1 MSGGVI
7 QTDTVLDRILRQTA
21 IDIAARREAMPDAE
35 LERAVAAMRQQ
46 PLSLATA
53 IRGETV
59 GVIAEIKRGSPS
71 RGVFPVDI
79 DPPAIAAAYCDGGA
93 AAISCLTDGPFF
105 HGTREDLEAVAAV
118 AHTHDRAV
126 PVLRKDFT
134 VDRYQLLE
142 ARAWGADVVLLI
154 VAALDDALLA
164 SLYAQA
170 RELGLS
176 VLVEVHSEGEMDR
189 ALRLEPDIVGV
200 NNRNLHTF
208 EVDLGVTE
216 RLASMVPAGALLVS
230 ESGIFTREHVERV
243 ASCGAAAVLVGESL
257 ILQDDRAAAV
267 REIAGVPGQAGT
279 DA

>member
-1 MSGGVI
+1 MTSGVI
-7 QTDTVLDRILRQTA
+7 QTDTVLDRILQQTA
-21 IDIAARREAMPDAE
+21 LDIAARREAVPDAE
-35 LERAVAAMRQQ
+35 LEQVIACMDRE
-46 PLSLATA
+46 PLSLVAA
-53 IRGETV
+53 IDRDTI

-71 RGVFPVDI
+71 RGVFPVEI
-79 DPPAIAAAYCDGGA
+79 DPPSVAAAYCEGGA
-93 AAISCLTDGPFF
+93 AAISCLTDEPFF
-105 HGTREDLEAVAAV
+105 HGSGADLEAVAAV
-118 AHTHDRAV
+118 AHVSGRQV

-164 SLYAQA
+164 SLHAEA
-170 RELGLS
+170 IELGLS
-176 VLVEVHSEGEMDR
+176 VLVEVHNEAEMER
-189 ALRLEPDIVGV
+189 ALRLDPSIVGV

-208 EVDLGVTE
+208 DVDLGTTE
-216 RLASMVPAGALLVS
+216 RLAGMVPEGVLLVS

-267 REIAGVPGQAGT
+267 REIAGVPRQV
-279 DA
+279 